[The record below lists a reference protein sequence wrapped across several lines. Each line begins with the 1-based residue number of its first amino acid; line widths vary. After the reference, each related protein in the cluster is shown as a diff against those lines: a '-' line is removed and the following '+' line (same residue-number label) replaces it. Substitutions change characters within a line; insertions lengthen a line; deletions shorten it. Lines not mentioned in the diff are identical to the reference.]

1 MESNS
6 VPANVRVVAGPQVF
20 SGAMGMPRWLHNIRN
35 RSNAL
40 FCKIATIIRTMK
52 I

>member
-1 MESNS
+1 M
-6 VPANVRVVAGPQVF
+6 PANVRVVAGPEVFFEVF